1 MTPAVERV
9 RIGDYR
15 LEAELAAS
23 TVARV
28 YRATHQVLPRQAT
41 IKIACEPR
49 DSVAVLREACI
60 LAALQHCGI
69 VRVHEVGRLADNRTW
84 FASEIVDGLTVAG
97 TLELGP
103 LDPITALAIV
113 RDAAEILAHAH
124 SRGVVH
130 AALTA
135 DRLVLT
141 SRLRGFPLCITDW
154 SSARTHDA
162 QAIQP
167 AVPGPYTA
175 PELVRG
181 ELDDRADV
189 FALGAI
195 AHHAFTGQVPDGT
208 PVLSHV
214 PELPRKLATLVEQM
228 LAYDRWDRPSSAEVR
243 GELANLAVVASD
255 AGPGMMDAPAELR
268 IRKPRWT
275 PPLEFG
281 SDAAEALLDSA
292 PTLDDIT
299 KRE

>member
-1 MTPAVERV
+1 VDSV

-15 LEAELAAS
+15 LEAELTAS
-23 TVARV
+23 TTARM
-28 YRATHQVLPRQAT
+28 YRATHQVLPRQVM

-49 DSVAVLREACI
+49 DSVAVLREACM
-60 LAALQHCGI
+60 LAALHHCGI

-103 LDPITALAIV
+103 LDPFTAVAIV

-124 SRGVVH
+124 QRGVVH
-130 AALTA
+130 GALTP
-135 DRLVLT
+135 DKLVLT

-162 QAIQP
+162 QAIHP
-167 AVPGPYTA
+167 AEPGPYTA

-189 FALGAI
+189 FALGAV
-195 AHHAFTGQVPDGT
+195 AYRAFTGQVPDGA
-208 PVLSHV
+208 PVSAHA
-214 PELPRKLATLVEQM
+214 PELPRALATLVEQM

-243 GELANLAVVASD
+243 GELATVVLTS
-255 AGPGMMDAPAELR
+255 GEVPPAELR

-275 PPLEFG
+275 PPLDFG
-281 SDAAEALLDSA
+281 ANSAAEALLDSA